1 MINLEELLKMQNDLD
16 IEILEKYNS
25 RTSLNRFPKEQSDFL
40 TERLLAMIVEIS
52 ELANATRCFKYWSL
66 KPAEPKERLIDE
78 YADCLHFLLSLGNTL
93 DFTAQEI
100 QDAYFKKYSEN
111 IVRQNEGY

>member
-1 MINLEELLKMQNDLD
+1 MINLEELLEMQKDLD
-16 IEILEKYNS
+16 TEILKKYNS
-25 RTSLNRFPKEQSDFL
+25 RNFPKEQSDFL
-40 TERLLAMIVEIS
+40 TERLLAMIVEVS

-93 DFTAQEI
+93 NFTPQEI

-111 IVRQNEGY
+111 IVRQMEGY